1 MKVDVPPGISGI
13 DSATHNGSGSV
24 TDGGIVFVAGE
35 ASGDLLAAPV
45 IRWLSRGPHAVP
57 TAGIAGD
64 RMIAAGCKPWH
75 HVRELS
81 VRGYWE
87 VLREVPRLLQLRR
100 ALVRRLAEGHHAA
113 LVGVDA
119 PDFNLAL
126 ETAVRRRG
134 VPTVHYVSPSIW
146 AWRAE
151 RVERIRRAVDRVLLV
166 FPFEEAI
173 YARCRIPATYVGH
186 PLASAIPLVPDRA
199 AARGRLGHD
208 GAGLLVCLMPG
219 SRTAEIT
226 SIGPVFF
233 AAAARL
239 LRRAAG
245 ARFLV
250 PVADPSL
257 RPLLEALR
265 AAEPA
270 CAARIDLIDGHAHDC
285 LEACDGVLVASGTAT
300 LEAALYKRPMV
311 ISYRMPAVS
320 AWIMRRIGGYLPW
333 VGLPNILAGES
344 LVPELLQEAATPE
357 ALAQALESVLEDNAA
372 AAHRVEQYLR
382 LHEALR
388 CDTPALAAEA
398 ILQTIAQRRAGA
410 RVQIRG

>member
-1 MKVDVPPGISGI
+1 MPSPPPGAS
-13 DSATHNGSGSV
+13 
-24 TDGGIVFVAGE
+24 GIVFVAGE

-45 IRWLSRGPHAVP
+45 VEHLCQGPSPIAC
-57 TAGIAGD
+57 AGIGGD
-64 RMIAAGCKPWH
+64 RMVRAGFTPWH

-87 VLREVPRLLQLRR
+87 VLRELPRLLRLRR
-100 ALVRRLAEGHHAA
+100 ALASRVEGGAFAA

-126 ETAVRRRG
+126 ETAVHRRG

-151 RVERIRRAVDRVLLV
+151 RIERIRRAADRVLLV

-173 YARCRIPATYVGH
+173 YARCGIPATYVGH
-186 PLASAIPLVPDRA
+186 PLASAIPLQPDRP
-199 AARGRLGHD
+199 AARTRLGYGVD
-208 GAGLLVCLMPG
+208 ELLICLMPG
-219 SRTAEIT
+219 SRRAEII
-226 SIGPVFF
+226 SIAPAFF
-233 AAAARL
+233 AAAGVLLGTAAR
-239 LRRAAG
+239 
-245 ARFLV
+245 ARFIV

-257 RPLLEALR
+257 RPLIEQLR
-265 AAEPA
+265 DQAPA
-270 CAARIDLIDGHAHDC
+270 AARIDLIDGRSHDC

-311 ISYRMPAVS
+311 IAYRMPAVS

-344 LVPELLQEAATPE
+344 LVPELLQERATAR
-357 ALAQALESVLEDNAA
+357 ALAQALENVLDNAA
-372 AAHRVEQYLR
+372 DQASLLEKFTRMHESLR
-382 LHEALR
+382 R
-388 CDTPALAAEA
+388 DTPALAAEA
-398 ILQTIAQRRAGA
+398 ILHTIAQCRAGGT
-410 RVQIRG
+410 V